1 MQHLYKFML
10 TDNSNILMAQQ
21 ILAVK
26 KEKHKHSKC
35 FVSSCPLEIT
45 CSVALCFLKTLLV
58 VTNASPTE
66 KAYTCISF
74 INNFQIIYVFDLNI
88 KDQFFC
94 ISYTEKIW
102 ILK

>member
-35 FVSSCPLEIT
+35 FVSSCTLEIT
-45 CSVALCFLKTLLV
+45 CSVALSFLKTLLGLV
-58 VTNASPTE
+58 AERSAFTLWTVWFSARLFSHRMLL
-66 KAYTCISF
+66 Y
-74 INNFQIIYVFDLNI
+74 
-88 KDQFFC
+88 
-94 ISYTEKIW
+94 
-102 ILK
+102 

>member
-45 CSVALCFLKTLLV
+45 CSVALSFLKTLLV
-58 VTNASPTE
+58 LSKLKLVLSLQLASE
-66 KAYTCISF
+66 LI
-74 INNFQIIYVFDLNI
+74 
-88 KDQFFC
+88 
-94 ISYTEKIW
+94 
-102 ILK
+102 